1 MKEVIYQN
9 IVEEQG
15 TKYLVT
21 GYEEKLPNGTNRV
34 FTRCE
39 AYIDPKAQTKLF

>member
-9 IVEEQG
+9 IVTEEG

-21 GYEEKLPNGTNRV
+21 GYEEILPNGSKRV
-34 FTRCE
+34 STRCE
-39 AYIDPKAQTKLF
+39 AYIDPQAQKKLF